1 MKKRDYELLNSFAND
16 LTLARDIKVTVS
28 PYHKSFK
35 PRSANIPARYEDA
48 NMIASI
54 LTGAEAFLN
63 FLHRNGHI
71 ITRKQ

>member
-16 LTLARDIKVTVS
+16 LTLARDIKVTIS

-35 PRSANIPARYEDA
+35 PRSANISARYEDA

-54 LTGAEAFLN
+54 LTGAEAFMN
-63 FLHRNGHI
+63 FLHRNRYFI
-71 ITRKQ
+71 VRKK